1 MFEDGIRN
9 HLFGVSDL
17 PARNVQRGRDHGIPP
32 YNKYRVFCGLSEPQN
47 FKTGNQNPD
56 GLRDHSREN
65 GELLEQMYG

>member
-1 MFEDGIRN
+1 MFA
-9 HLFGVSDL
+9 LK
-17 PARNVQRGRDHGIPP
+17 GRDHGLPP
-32 YNKYRVFCGLSEPQN
+32 YNKFRVFCGLSEPQN